1 MDFSLEYCFSSDGE
15 LYVLLKCF

>member
-1 MDFSLEYCFSSDGE
+1 MNFSLEYCFSSDGE